1 MKEKAAIA
9 TAHHRESEPD
19 DPAGLIAQFV
29 RNPVTFRDGFGV
41 EQNSGDLGVGRPLKP
56 AIQSAQRE
64 DEPVAPLGSEHTEVG
79 AWCST
84 GQRPPQAERGG
95 GADVEELVEREEDG
109 DRSADLIFAVK
120 PQARA
125 AHFDDLI
132 FVFDSENGLEAVCVE
147 AETRIGE
154 AVGDFGQGHDA
165 RKRLGRPEN
174 GAVLPG
180 I

>member
-1 MKEKAAIA
+1 MKEEAAIA
-9 TAHHRESEPD
+9 AAHHGESESD

-41 EQNSGDLGVGRPLKP
+41 EQHSGDLGVGRPLKP

-95 GADVEELVEREEDG
+95 GADVEELVKRQEDG
-109 DRSADLIFAVK
+109 DRRADLVLAVD
-120 PQARA
+120 PQLRA
-125 AHFDDLI
+125 AQIDDLI
-132 FVFDSENGLEAVCVE
+132 FFFDGQNGLEASRIE
-147 AETRIGE
+147 AKSRIGE
-154 AVGDFGQGHDA
+154 AVRAFGQGHHA
-165 RKRLGRPEN
+165 RERLRCPEY
-174 GAVLPG
+174 GVSRG